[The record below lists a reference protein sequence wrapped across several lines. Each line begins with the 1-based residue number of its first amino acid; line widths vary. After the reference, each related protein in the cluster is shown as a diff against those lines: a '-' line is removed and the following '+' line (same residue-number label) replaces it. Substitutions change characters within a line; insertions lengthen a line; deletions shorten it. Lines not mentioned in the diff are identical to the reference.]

1 MDNRDYDEFKELM
14 QDLIKDEIQQYMKD
28 EYIFRGISGTVK
40 SIKEDGSCTV
50 DIVSTVLNDI
60 KNKTGVEL
68 AVGDSITILEKVG
81 SNYSNCFIFIKNG

>member
-14 QDLIKDEIQQYMKD
+14 QDLIKDEIQQYMKN

-50 DIVSTVLNDI
+50 DIVSTVLNNI

-68 AVGDSITILEKVG
+68 TVGDSVTILEKVG